1 MLSDVN
7 GTKRVVTS
15 EAGDVARRACG
26 DCFVVSCM
34 FGCGNQPEVSSG
46 DVSR

>member
-7 GTKRVVTS
+7 GTKRIVTS

-34 FGCGNQPEVSSG
+34 LRIEAC
-46 DVSR
+46 RHA